1 MRIALPVSLFLA
13 TLCFGLGVTLPLLRV
28 DRLYFFSDEP
38 SLVGMV
44 SGLWTSGDFLLATL
58 VALFSIVFPA
68 TKLMLLSVWAYAG
81 QSAHDR
87 IPAWFRALSNWSML
101 DVVLVALV
109 IFAAKTSG
117 VATAITKPGLWF
129 FAASAVLTVAAS
141 WLAKREAAINAE
153 AGSAPVEPGGDPAKV
168 E

>member
-58 VALFSIVFPA
+58 VALFSIAFPA
-68 TKLMLLSVWAYAG
+68 AKLMLLSVWAYAG

-87 IPAWFRALSNWSML
+87 IPTWFRALSNWSML

-117 VATAITKPGLWF
+117 FATAFTKPGLWF
-129 FAASAVLTVAAS
+129 FTASVVLTVAVS
-141 WLAKREAAINAE
+141 YLMKKGSPPNA
-153 AGSAPVEPGGDPAKV
+153 D
-168 E
+168 

>member
-87 IPAWFRALSNWSML
+87 IPTWFRALSNWSML

-117 VATAITKPGLWF
+117 FATAFTKPGLWF
-129 FAASAVLTVAAS
+129 FTASVALTVAVS
-141 WLAKREAAINAE
+141 YLMKKGCPPNA
-153 AGSAPVEPGGDPAKV
+153 D
-168 E
+168 